1 MGVYYK
7 KIHKIAGINFL
18 PRLTLAE
25 YNNLTVKPEHWIRTD
40 SPFDYS
46 KTDIPKLTLTQY
58 QDLAIKPK
66 FWIRTDAPQSY
77 TTISATQ
84 VDVTDSVSVKD
95 YLDNLDATQV
105 NYDSN
110 NSVKDKID
118 EVATDSGWITLNQNH
133 NVKYRKVGKQV
144 QGVVSTQISEYTI
157 FGALPQG
164 FRPTENMLVYNAFTD
179 ISNGQSALLIV
190 RANGSV
196 EATNIKGTGSNYF
209 SATLTYFVG

>member
-1 MGVYYK
+1 MGLYYK
-7 KIHKIAGINFL
+7 NHRISGVNFL
-18 PRLTLAE
+18 PRLTLSE

-46 KTDIPKLTLTQY
+46 KTDVPKLTLAQY

-105 NYDSN
+105 AYDSN
-110 NSVKDKID
+110 TSVKEKID
-118 EVATDSGWITLNQNH
+118 DMVIATVTGT
-133 NVKYRKVGKQV
+133 
-144 QGVVSTQISEYTI
+144 ISAND
-157 FGALPQG
+157 GD
-164 FRPTENMLVYNAFTD
+164 TD
-179 ISNGQSALLIV
+179 IAYPTGFDSTNSIVLNFEIYGNGTWRSGIGLFNSIGTSRTFTMLKTDYVSLYNNNADYKGKDLRIHLAKLQS
-190 RANGSV
+190 
-196 EATNIKGTGSNYF
+196 
-209 SATLTYFVG
+209 